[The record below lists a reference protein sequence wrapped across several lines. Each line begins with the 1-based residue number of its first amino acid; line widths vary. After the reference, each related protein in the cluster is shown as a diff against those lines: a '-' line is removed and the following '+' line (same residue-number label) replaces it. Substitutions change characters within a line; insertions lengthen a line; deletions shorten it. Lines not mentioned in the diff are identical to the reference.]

1 MNEAIISSLLEM
13 AESQLRSGNLSG
25 AEQACAELLA
35 ADPDNLE
42 VLFLQGNMAHQK
54 GNHEEAV
61 DFFTR
66 AVAQA
71 PKIPILRLNLGTSLT
86 LLKRYDESIS
96 QLKEATYLDPVL
108 QRGLVSTGSCT

>member
-42 VLFLQGNMAHQK
+42 ALFLHGK
-54 GNHEEAV
+54 PGPPEGK
-61 DFFTR
+61 
-66 AVAQA
+66 
-71 PKIPILRLNLGTSLT
+71 P
-86 LLKRYDESIS
+86 
-96 QLKEATYLDPVL
+96 
-108 QRGLVSTGSCT
+108 